1 MVALMLTFDSARGGV
16 PAAVSNKLAE
26 GEFI

>member
-1 MVALMLTFDSARGGV
+1 MVALMLTLDTARGGC